1 MAMNILLVDDE
12 ALPLEDMRT
21 SLLPTGYQIT
31 TTTKPLRAL
40 ELYRERPFDVVIS
53 DVRMPI
59 MDGISLLR
67 ELRNLDKDAQVIIVT
82 AYGDLETAKAALNNR
97 AYAFF
102 GKPIHFPDLI
112 HTLKEIEQDITNP
125 QVPNVIKLQ
134 EENSRLKKVY
144 QDLLQEM
151 QNLRDGRS

>member
-1 MAMNILLVDDE
+1 MNILLVDDE

-21 SLLPTGYQIT
+21 SLLPTGYSIT
-31 TTTKPLRAL
+31 TTTKPLKAL
-40 ELYRERPFDVVIS
+40 ELYKEHPYDVVIS
-53 DVRMPI
+53 DVRMPV
-59 MDGISLLR
+59 MDGITLLR
-67 ELRNLDKDAQVIIVT
+67 ELRSFDKDARVIIVT

-112 HTLKEIEQDITNP
+112 QTLKDIAQDITNP
-125 QVPNVIKLQ
+125 QEPDLAKLK
-134 EENSRLKKVY
+134 EENCRLKKVY

-151 QNLRDGRS
+151 QDLRDGRG